1 MTSSRCGVA
10 KTSGTVIYYKYMDK
24 NALVW
29 ALAVAAVATGAYLLL
44 ANYGATNSG
53 GPGGVPAPQSNLLQY
68 SSEDGY
74 SFMYP
79 ASYELSSRTEGNA
92 ERQWDVLV
100 LLPKGYVPPEAGEG
114 PPAITVS
121 VFENPE
127 GLTLEQWVQG
137 DARSNWKMIVDERA
151 SRPIEVGGHP
161 AIWYHYSGLYEVD
174 SVAVAHEGKILLF
187 SGDWLEP
194 GDKIRADFNDLIKT
208 VTFN

>member
-1 MTSSRCGVA
+1 
-10 KTSGTVIYYKYMDK
+10 MDK
-24 NALVW
+24 KALIW
-29 ALAVAAVATGAYLLL
+29 ALAVAVLATGAYLLL
-44 ANYGATNSG
+44 SRYIAPRQEGPAGAPTVQTG
-53 GPGGVPAPQSNLLQY
+53 TEQY

-79 ASYELSSRTEGNA
+79 ASYVLSSRTEGTA

-100 LLPKGYVPPEAGEG
+100 LLPAGYVPPQNGEG
-114 PPAITVS
+114 PPAITLG
-121 VFENPE
+121 VFPNPE

-151 SRPIEVGGHP
+151 SRSTIVGGHP

-194 GDKIRADFNDLIKT
+194 TDKIRADFNELIKT
-208 VTFN
+208 VQFN

>member
-1 MTSSRCGVA
+1 MN
-10 KTSGTVIYYKYMDK
+10 K

-29 ALAVAAVATGAYLLL
+29 ALVVAVLATGAYFLLSRP
-44 ANYGATNSG
+44 AASV
-53 GPGGVPAPQSNLLQY
+53 PGGNSATTTPQTGLQQY

-114 PPAITVS
+114 PPAISLS
-121 VFENPE
+121 VFPNTE
-127 GLTLEQWVQG
+127 GLSLEQWVQG
-137 DARSNWKMIVDERA
+137 DARSNWKLIVDERA
-151 SRPIEVGGHP
+151 SRPMTVDGES

-174 SVAVAHEGKILLF
+174 SVAVAHDGKIFLF
-187 SGDWLEP
+187 SGDWLDP
-194 GDKIRADFNDLIKT
+194 QDAIRADFNNLIKT
-208 VTFN
+208 VQFN